1 MKILK
6 RILSVFLAIII
17 CLAVFPGTMK
27 IKSSAVKYAYSGNL
41 ETGVTGT
48 HHWPGNCRG
57 TTSVKALGANEVSTP
72 LFTYDTEKK
81 GTGQMDTREMSD
93 SDAPITTY
101 YVDANDAEYTVTLLC
116 GMTDDQYARLINC
129 QFTASND
136 TKSKCSISDVG
147 WDTQWY
153 FKKDNNVKGT
163 SKDIEF
169 TGKTPSA
176 AG

>member
-27 IKSSAVKYAYSGNL
+27 IKSSAVKYAYSGKF

-81 GTGQMDTREMSD
+81 RYWTGGHKRNERFRRSHCN
-93 SDAPITTY
+93 
-101 YVDANDAEYTVTLLC
+101 VLC
-116 GMTDDQYARLINC
+116 
-129 QFTASND
+129 
-136 TKSKCSISDVG
+136 
-147 WDTQWY
+147 
-153 FKKDNNVKGT
+153 
-163 SKDIEF
+163 
-169 TGKTPSA
+169 
-176 AG
+176 